1 MKKLL
6 FVLLLNIVAA
16 IVQAQNVGIGTSTPV
31 AKLDVNGSV
40 NVDRSIR
47 TKYSGS
53 IVVTVVTG
61 TTYYTNLTIPTLPTG
76 WDFTNTLV
84 LVSIA
89 DGISG
94 TINRA
99 KLTSSTNIELENT
112 ANGTGPCRFN
122 YIVFKL

>member
-1 MKKLL
+1 MKTFLL
-6 FVLLLNIVAA
+6 ILMLLTGFGYAS
-16 IVQAQNVGIGTSTPV
+16 AQNVGIGTSTPV

-40 NVDRSIR
+40 NVDGSIR

-61 TTYYTNLTIPTLPTG
+61 TTYYTNLTIPTLPAG
-76 WDFTNTLV
+76 WDFTNTLI

-122 YIVFKL
+122 YIIFKL